1 MTDAPVS
8 EVLVES
14 MLSDFD
20 VLAAACRAEV
30 EETASSE
37 VLAALRS
44 PRLLWVC
51 AHGLHYVQTQFE
63 GEVQVGKLAYSR
75 ARLEQVSAR
84 CRRAEQLRNEAA
96 RGWRA
101 ANTLRHRRG
110 GRQEF
115 GNMCGWLMKMLL
127 PEDYSRV
134 FEAEWG
140 AAPQRSRLPRF
151 DWYAWAVDNDWLPA
165 SDTPDTDRLLS
176 LDDSAF
182 VAAVRR
188 SLTVEY
194 VPRLDESPVVERWYR
209 ALSSVELQVRADIAV
224 TLGAA
229 RLARDRALTRRLD
242 ELRERYEEFAVL
254 RVHRSVA
261 RRCFHDLRDTAITAV
276 DAADSDRARGCHA
289 RTAAILAAAEPVLWL
304 RVREAIEAN
313 RAVWESAD
321 FEFTTASAWAERL
334 AADVATRVPRGP
346 ELVPGHESHADDGTY
361 PLEVAVDAS
370 GYGVAGGYGWAAA
383 DGRTGGGRCT
393 TGISAT
399 ETEVMAICEAALSP
413 ALAGRSLHIR
423 SDCVSAVEAIVTAL
437 DTGSVGA
444 YPVSQ
449 AVRARV
455 CEAIGRRTPFTVQW
469 VASRTGHP
477 LHDRAHRL
485 ARDHRFR

>member
-1 MTDAPVS
+1 
-8 EVLVES
+8 
-14 MLSDFD
+14 
-20 VLAAACRAEV
+20 
-30 EETASSE
+30 
-37 VLAALRS
+37 
-44 PRLLWVC
+44 
-51 AHGLHYVQTQFE
+51 
-63 GEVQVGKLAYSR
+63 
-75 ARLEQVSAR
+75 
-84 CRRAEQLRNEAA
+84 
-96 RGWRA
+96 
-101 ANTLRHRRG
+101 
-110 GRQEF
+110 
-115 GNMCGWLMKMLL
+115 MCGWLMKMLL

-194 VPRLDESPVVERWYR
+194 VPGLDESPVVERWYR

-261 RRCFHDLRDTAITAV
+261 RRCFHDLRETVITAV

-289 RTAAILAAAEPVLWL
+289 RTAAILADAEPVLWL
-304 RVREAIEAN
+304 RVRE
-313 RAVWESAD
+313 
-321 FEFTTASAWAERL
+321 T
-334 AADVATRVPRGP
+334 
-346 ELVPGHESHADDGTY
+346 
-361 PLEVAVDAS
+361 
-370 GYGVAGGYGWAAA
+370 
-383 DGRTGGGRCT
+383 
-393 TGISAT
+393 
-399 ETEVMAICEAALSP
+399 ALSP

-437 DTGSVGA
+437 ETGAVGA

-477 LHDRAHRL
+477 LHDHAHRL